1 MKLVLLLDGKRS
13 CNMHLTL
20 EKLRTHVTEENG
32 STVSNIHASQ
42 AKPTYKNAPMHQTK
56 YN

>member
-1 MKLVLLLDGKRS
+1 MELVLLLDGKRS

-42 AKPTYKNAPMHQTK
+42 EKPNYKNAPMHQTK
-56 YN
+56 YY